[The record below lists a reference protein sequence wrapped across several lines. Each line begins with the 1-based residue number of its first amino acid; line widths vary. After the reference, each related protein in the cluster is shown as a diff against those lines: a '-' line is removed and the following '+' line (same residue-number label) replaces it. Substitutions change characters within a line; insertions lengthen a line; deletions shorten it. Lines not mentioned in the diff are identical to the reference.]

1 MVWIEIDNPQVQSVK
16 LPFMDEA
23 VEFNDTQ
30 TAQVSKDVGEQLVED
45 DRVEGISIRESETD
59 SDNDTE
65 TEEDNE

>member
-59 SDNDTE
+59 NDTE